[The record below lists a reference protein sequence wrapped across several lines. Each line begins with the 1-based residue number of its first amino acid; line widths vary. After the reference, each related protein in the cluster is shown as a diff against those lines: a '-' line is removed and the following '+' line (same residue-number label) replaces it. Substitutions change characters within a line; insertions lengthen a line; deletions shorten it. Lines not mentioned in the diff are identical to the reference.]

1 MAASATIA
9 LDAMGGDR
17 APGVVVQGADIAL
30 ERMPGLRLILVGD
43 EARVGE
49 LVARTRRLRDS
60 GVEIVHSDEIVGAD
74 ERPSAVLRRGRRTSM
89 QLATDLVASGTADGV
104 VSAGN
109 TGAFM
114 ALSKF
119 LLGTC
124 PGITRPAIAGFFP
137 TLRGETCVLDLGAN
151 IECDTGNYVQFAM
164 LGAIFTRIVLGLETP
179 SVGLLNVGSEEQ
191 KGHRDLREA
200 AEILRDCDMPLN
212 YHGFVEGNDL
222 ATGSVDVIVTNGF
235 TGNIALKTAEG
246 SALFLSS
253 LLRDSFHSS
262 LMARLG
268 YLLCRRALRRT
279 LGRVD
284 PRHRNGAVFL
294 GLNSIVVKSHG
305 GTDRLGF
312 ANAICVAADMARFG
326 FLDSVREELSIL
338 ETVQGQNSV
347 SAALP

>member
-1 MAASATIA
+1 MAVSTTIA
-9 LDAMGGDR
+9 LDAMGGDQ
-17 APGVVVQGADIAL
+17 APDFVVQGADIAL
-30 ERMPGLRLILVGD
+30 ERMPDLRLVLVGEEPRITD
-43 EARVGE
+43 
-49 LVARTRRLRDS
+49 LVAKTRRLRS
-60 GVEIVHSDEIVGAD
+60 SAVEIVPSDEIVGAD

-89 QLATDLVASGTADGV
+89 RVATDLVANGTADGV

-119 LLGTC
+119 LIGTC

-164 LGAIFTRIVLGLETP
+164 MGAIFTRIVLGLETP

-191 KGHRDLREA
+191 KGYQDLRDA
-200 AEILRDCDMPLN
+200 ADVLRNCDMPLS

-246 SALFLSS
+246 SAQFLTS
-253 LLRDSFHSS
+253 LLRDSFRSS
-262 LMARLG
+262 WTAKLG
-268 YLLCRRALRRT
+268 YLLCRRALSRT

-312 ANAICVAADMARFG
+312 ANAICVAANMARFG
-326 FLDSVREELSIL
+326 FLDSVREELSVQ
-338 ETVQGQNSV
+338 ETVQGENSV
-347 SAALP
+347 PAALP